1 MYWTDGTYPVSVLII
16 LIENHFLWDKQE
28 RCWKGKCKNEI
39 LEKII
44 KFADELKVKNN
55 GIRTEST
62 ITSLSVQDEIE
73 FFEKLKTNKDYMD
86 FLENIRNDEDYITHC
101 NAEKWEK
108 RSENMEMM
116 LKYGDLYD

>member
-1 MYWTDGTYPVSVLII
+1 MNYYNLYNLSIHDNFGNISLYWTDGTYPVSVLII
-16 LIENHFLWDKQE
+16 L
-28 RCWKGKCKNEI
+28 
-39 LEKII
+39 
-44 KFADELKVKNN
+44 
-55 GIRTEST
+55 
-62 ITSLSVQDEIE
+62 IE